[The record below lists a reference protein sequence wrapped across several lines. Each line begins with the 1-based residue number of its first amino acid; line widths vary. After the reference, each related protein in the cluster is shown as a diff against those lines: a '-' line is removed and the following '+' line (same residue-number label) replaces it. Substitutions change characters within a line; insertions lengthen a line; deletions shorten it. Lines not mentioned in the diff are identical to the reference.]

1 MRVMVYKDLY
11 CLYYRTEGL
20 QVKLWYVEDLD
31 GQDVTSKIDSHDWRH
46 FEQYISDRL
55 HSTFC
60 YFNEC

>member
-1 MRVMVYKDLY
+1 MRVLLYKDLY

-20 QVKLWYVEDLD
+20 DVTLWYVEDLD
-31 GQDVTSKIDSHDWRH
+31 GNDITSKIDHYDWKL
-46 FEQYISDRL
+46 FEEFITQRL